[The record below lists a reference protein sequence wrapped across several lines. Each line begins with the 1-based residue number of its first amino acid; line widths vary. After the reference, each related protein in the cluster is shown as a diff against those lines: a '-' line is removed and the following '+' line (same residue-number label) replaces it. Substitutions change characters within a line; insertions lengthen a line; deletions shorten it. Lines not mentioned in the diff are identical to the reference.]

1 MDRIVSVTFETTSDA
16 EPGRFEIP
24 QTVAE
29 ILGIRPTSDVELR
42 IGWEGRVIEVAAAV
56 GPEFEVRHRSGNP
69 TTAGLDDIPKRTP
82 LLVTVWRGET
92 EPSDVA
98 ERTDARGYWSAQDGG
113 ADFAKRLEA
122 AAPERQDLLRRLL
135 KWAQELGESGYARLW
150 SFHGDASGVFT
161 LLPYLNQH
169 DAGLVTIWGD
179 GWVTLHRS
187 VFDRFAPRS
196 VKAVES
202 QIGKSIGRSTY
213 VRPITDDA
221 LAALRG
227 AYEEA
232 AKTPASGTHRIW
244 DLSSILE
251 EIAARHGREQADVA
265 EQLLEWGIGKSLR
278 LAFGKGALDGSAYP
292 MYDDPSGL
300 HHWTFSVW
308 TTGGVGLELGN
319 LKTRAAFAAR
329 EPRLELIR
337 RLNRI
342 PGVSVPESRVDK
354 FPGLLL
360 ADLLPAESLATFLAA
375 YEWVLDQYKVVH

>member
-56 GPEFEVRHRSGNP
+56 GPEFKVRHRSGNP

-98 ERTDARGYWSAQDGG
+98 ERADARGYWSAQDGG

-135 KWAQELGESGYARLW
+135 KWAREFGGVWLRSSMELPRRRLRCIHAAAVSQSARRRTGDHLGRW
-150 SFHGDASGVFT
+150 TGDSPSFLF
-161 LLPYLNQH
+161 
-169 DAGLVTIWGD
+169 
-179 GWVTLHRS
+179 
-187 VFDRFAPRS
+187 FDRFAPRS
-196 VKAVES
+196 VKAVRKS

-251 EIAARHGREQADVA
+251 EIAARHGQEQADVA
-265 EQLLEWGIGKSLR
+265 ERLLEWGIGKGLGWR
-278 LAFGKGALDGSAYP
+278 SA
-292 MYDDPSGL
+292 
-300 HHWTFSVW
+300 
-308 TTGGVGLELGN
+308 
-319 LKTRAAFAAR
+319 R
-329 EPRLELIR
+329 
-337 RLNRI
+337 
-342 PGVSVPESRVDK
+342 
-354 FPGLLL
+354 
-360 ADLLPAESLATFLAA
+360 
-375 YEWVLDQYKVVH
+375 